1 MYNYTSRVYD
11 WNPNNIKMPKM
22 TVETRIEITYALYAA
37 TTHKSKVMLDP
48 ASNEYIFGIY
58 TL

>member
-1 MYNYTSRVYD
+1 
-11 WNPNNIKMPKM
+11 M
-22 TVETRIEITYALYAA
+22 TVETRTEKTYALYAA
-37 TTHKSKVMLDP
+37 TTHKSKIRLGP